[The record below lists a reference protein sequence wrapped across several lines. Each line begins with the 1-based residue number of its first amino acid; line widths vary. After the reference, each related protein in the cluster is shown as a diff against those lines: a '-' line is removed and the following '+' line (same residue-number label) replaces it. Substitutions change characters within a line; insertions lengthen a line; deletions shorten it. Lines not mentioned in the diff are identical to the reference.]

1 MNLSTEITFVSKH
14 YAVMIFLA
22 YLLEEKK
29 VMDACLRYVIRMYDA
44 TYFTD
49 SMEFISILV
58 QTLRSVIS
66 PVRRSFRIVTSHGA
80 TLRPCVLADL
90 MGLES
95 MQNTSSE
102 PSMATATSLRI
113 SSVSRAACLRRA
125 LNCRWLIRFGKSSLH
140 S

>member
-80 TLRPCVLADL
+80 TLRPCVNGDSHILADL
-90 MGLES
+90 
-95 MQNTSSE
+95 
-102 PSMATATSLRI
+102 
-113 SSVSRAACLRRA
+113 
-125 LNCRWLIRFGKSSLH
+125 FGKSCRLLTSGIELPMANQVWQIFFAFMM
-140 S
+140 

>member
-66 PVRRSFRIVTSHGA
+66 PVRRSFRIVTSYGA

-90 MGLES
+90 YGFGI
-95 MQNTSSE
+95 N
-102 PSMATATSLRI
+102 ATHIL
-113 SSVSRAACLRRA
+113 
-125 LNCRWLIRFGKSSLH
+125 
-140 S
+140 

>member
-66 PVRRSFRIVTSHGA
+66 PVRRNFRIVTSHGA

-90 MGLES
+90 YG
-95 MQNTSSE
+95 
-102 PSMATATSLRI
+102 
-113 SSVSRAACLRRA
+113 
-125 LNCRWLIRFGKSSLH
+125 FGINAKHIL
-140 S
+140 